1 MMQAQNTIV
10 VRRKKASSGRAVK
23 KYYPKDSFGVIAYF
37 FRDNGMIE
45 LRARCDKFII
55 AAFENNKEK
64 NPLEL
69 PLNRGFYR
77 NLLRL
82 IDAMHQI
89 YKKEKLSKEVSVS
102 FTLKDLVMRYGQ
114 LNEKIRDTGELPLY
128 LPPVEWVH
136 PRRVIIEFFWLRP
149 LTMWK
154 QLLRRMAQSANSGQ
168 PVLSMPPYVNTNLWN
183 ECLLLH
189 KLIEAAWIIKMM
201 GVPEREE

>member
-1 MMQAQNTIV
+1 
-10 VRRKKASSGRAVK
+10 
-23 KYYPKDSFGVIAYF
+23 
-37 FRDNGMIE
+37 MIE
-45 LRARCDKFII
+45 IRARCDKFIT
-55 AAFENNKEK
+55 AAFENDKEK

-77 NLLRL
+77 NVLRL
-82 IDAMHQI
+82 IEAMHLI
-89 YKKEKLSKEVSVS
+89 YKKEKLSEEVSVS
-102 FTLKDLVMRYGQ
+102 FTLKDLVMLYGQ
-114 LNEKIRDTGELPLY
+114 LNEKIRHTSELPLY

-136 PRRVIIEFFWLRP
+136 PRRVIIEFFWLHP

-154 QLLRRMAQSANSGQ
+154 QLLRRMVQAANSGE

-201 GVPEREE
+201 GLPEREE